1 VKALKNLNNKNEVL
15 KETIAKLAG
24 SIPLQTKANID
35 AKYRFETETDELI
48 NTFAELG
55 IALTDDNG
63 EYRSTEN
70 VLNDLTEK

>member
-35 AKYRFETETDELI
+35 VNKRR
-48 NTFAELG
+48 
-55 IALTDDNG
+55 LT
-63 EYRSTEN
+63 
-70 VLNDLTEK
+70 NDFD